1 MTWDYIAGFFDGE
14 GSLVHNGKR
23 FRILIPQTHEGVL
36 LEIKNFIGS
45 GTIYKVTKRKEHWK
59 ECWVYCIARQED
71 VLKFI
76 KKIKNNLIKFIK
88 KIKNNLIVKKITVLN
103 AIPRLTITL
112 NGMVK
117 RKKLRIDRK
126 NTVEKLRAK
135 GLTYR
140 EIGKKVGIDFGYARR
155 LLIK

>member
-76 KKIKNNLIKFIK
+76 KKIKNNLI
-88 KIKNNLIVKKITVLN
+88 VKKITVLN

>member
-76 KKIKNNLIKFIK
+76 KKIKNNLI
-88 KIKNNLIVKKITVLN
+88 VKKITVLN

-117 RKKLRIDRK
+117 RKKIRIDRK

>member
-14 GSLVHNGKR
+14 GSLVHNGEG

-36 LEIKNFIGS
+36 LVIKNS
-45 GTIYKVTKRKEHWK
+45 
-59 ECWVYCIARQED
+59 
-71 VLKFI
+71 
-76 KKIKNNLIKFIK
+76 
-88 KIKNNLIVKKITVLN
+88 KNNLIVKKITVLN

-117 RKKLRIDRK
+117 RKKIRIDRK

>member
-76 KKIKNNLIKFIK
+76 KKIKNNLI
-88 KIKNNLIVKKITVLN
+88 VKKITVLN

-117 RKKLRIDRK
+117 RKKIRIDRK

-155 LLIK
+155 LLLK

>member
-1 MTWDYIAGFFDGE
+1 MTWNYIAGFFDGE
-14 GSLVHNGKR
+14 GSLVHNGKG

-45 GTIYKVTKRKEHWK
+45 GIIYKVAKRKEHWK
-59 ECWVYCIARQED
+59 ESWVYCIAKQED
-71 VLKFI
+71 ILKFI
-76 KKIKNNLIKFIK
+76 NKIKNNLV
-88 KIKNNLIVKKITVLN
+88 VKKITVLN

-112 NGMVK
+112 NGMAK

-155 LLIK
+155 LLIN